1 MTGPGFSG
9 QKDLAMPVL
18 FYVVSAIAVGG
29 VLLLACAWRM
39 LVTLPNRHEFEGK
52 TLQAWLDADKR
63 VLCLMPRG
71 DVNVRAIPFGHL
83 DMAFRDQAY
92 VAARNVYHAGSPGRV
107 VGQVLPGGVINSTV
121 LSGTQGRMETV
132 LEKEY
137 TGLSTVTLSA
147 IEVPGYLHRQWC
159 GEDTKGTKAEVFT
172 GHLGG
177 RESEALKRWLFRHA
191 KVLRPDI
198 DGLRKQ
204 WASTCT
210 NWLTAC
216 RRQRTHKEKP
226 VVEGHAFGSAGIR
239 YLCVEEDGT
248 IHAAKGDAPLLIDV
262 TRLTKWDAG
271 KLTVSNGHADEMVFD
286 LNEAEVAALQKLVRK
301 GKLRFD

>member
-1 MTGPGFSG
+1 MPTSL
-9 QKDLAMPVL
+9 QLALAGATAFAL
-18 FYVVSAIAVGG
+18 FV
-29 VLLLACAWRM
+29 AWLWRT
-39 LVTLPNRHEFEGK
+39 LVTLPKRPTFEGK

-71 DVNVRAIPFGHL
+71 DVNVRAIPFGRV

-92 VAARNVYHAGSPGRV
+92 VAARNFYHAGSPGRV

-121 LSGTQGRMETV
+121 FSGTQGRMETV
-132 LEKEY
+132 FEKEY

-147 IEVPGYLHRQWC
+147 IEVPSHLHRQWC
-159 GEDTKGTKAEVFT
+159 GEDTKTTKAEVYT

-177 RESEALKRWLFRHA
+177 RESQAFERWLTRHA
-191 KVLRPDI
+191 KVLRPDV

-204 WASTCT
+204 WASTCA
-210 NWLTAC
+210 NWLATC
-216 RRQRTHKEKP
+216 RRQRTHKRKS

-239 YLCVEEDGT
+239 YLSVEEDGS
-248 IHAAKGDAPLLIDV
+248 IHAARGDAPLLIDV

-271 KLTVSNGHADEMVFD
+271 KLTVSKGHADEMVFD
-286 LNEAEVAALQKLVRK
+286 LNEVEVAALQKAVRK